1 MKSFFNSQIY
11 FMSTNS
17 SDIFKIHLQNFIN
30 INEKEFIS
38 ILSFFEEIDYKKK
51 ENLSEEGQISTF
63 KYFVLK
69 GCLRKFFIKQNGAE
83 QTTQFALETWWIT
96 DLFNFEKQKPTDCYI
111 QAVEKSTVLRISY
124 PKYQE
129 LLAIYPIMEEYFRKI
144 YQKNAAAAE
153 RRIRYLYEFSREES
167 YIHFSNLFPDFIQR
181 IPQYLIASY
190 LGFTPEY
197 LSEIRAKLRS

>member
-1 MKSFFNSQIY
+1 
-11 FMSTNS
+11 MSTNS
-17 SDIFKIHLQNFIN
+17 AEIFKNHLQNFII
-30 INEKEFIS
+30 INEEEFTS
-38 ILSFFEEIDYKKK
+38 IFSFFEEVDYKKK
-51 ENLSEEGQISTF
+51 ENLSEEGQISTYN
-63 KYFVLK
+63 YFVLK
-69 GCLRKFFIKQNGAE
+69 GCLRKFFIKQNGSE

-96 DLFNFEKQKPTDCYI
+96 DLFNFEKQKPADYYI
-111 QAVEKSTVLRISY
+111 QAVEKSMVLRISFL
-124 PKYQE
+124 KYQE
-129 LLAIYPIMEEYFRKI
+129 LLETHPVMEVYFRKI

-167 YIHFSNLFPDFIQR
+167 YLHFSNLFPDFIQR

>member
-1 MKSFFNSQIY
+1 
-11 FMSTNS
+11 MSTNS
-17 SDIFKIHLQNFIN
+17 ADIFKTHLQNFIN
-30 INEKEFIS
+30 INEEEFIS
-38 ILSFFEEIDYKKK
+38 ILSFFEEVDYKKK
-51 ENLSEEGQISTF
+51 ENLFEQGQICTY

-69 GCLRKFFIKQNGAE
+69 GCLRKFFIKQNGTE

-111 QAVEKSTVLRISY
+111 QAVEKSMVLRISY

-129 LLAIYPIMEEYFRKI
+129 LLVIYPIMEEYFRKI

>member
-1 MKSFFNSQIY
+1 ME
-11 FMSTNS
+11 
-17 SDIFKIHLQNFIN
+17 IFKNHLRRFID
-30 INEKEFIS
+30 IS
-38 ILSFFEEIDYKKK
+38 DEELKNVYSFFEEIEYKKK
-51 ENLSEEGQISTF
+51 ENLLVEGQISTYN
-63 KYFVLK
+63 YFVLK
-69 GCLRKFFIKQNGAE
+69 GCLRKFFTKQNGAE

-96 DLFNFEKQKPTDCYI
+96 DLFNFEKQKPADCYI
-111 QAVEKSTVLRISY
+111 QAVEKSTVLRISSQ
-124 PKYQE
+124 KYQE
-129 LLAIYPIMEEYFRKI
+129 LLTTHPLMEVYFRKI

-167 YIHFSNLFPDFIQR
+167 YLHFSNLFPDFIQR